1 MKKNVNLENLPKK
14 KKITIKRIRI
24 KFDMKE
30 INWEWSCKQNNW
42 DNPIER
48 KWKKVQKSIFNKLN
62 VKGWN

>member
-14 KKITIKRIRI
+14 KKITIKRIMI

-48 KWKKVQKSIFNKLN
+48 KWKKSTKINFQ
-62 VKGWN
+62 